1 MSRCLCAGV
10 YVNVSVL
17 FEVFMQ
23 VCLCCLR
30 YVCRCLCEC
39 ICAVYGVYAA
49 VSVLFEVYM
58 QVFM

>member
-1 MSRCLCAGV
+1 M
-10 YVNVSVL
+10 NVSVL